1 MGESEMGWIKNGL
14 RDGPKSGQ
22 KINISL
28 ALRVNLHKLD
38 QESRSEAQPQ
48 NRVGLIPGS
57 WGKTKISL
65 GHPTAGLDVRLRGDW
80 SWVPPSPRKGGS
92 ETSTLVEENPLAH

>member
-28 ALRVNLHKLD
+28 ALSVNLHKLD

-48 NRVGLIPGS
+48 VRVGLIPGS

-65 GHPTAGLDVRLRGDW
+65 GHPTAGLEVRLGGDW
-80 SWVPPSPRKGGS
+80 SWVPPSPRKGDQHIGGRKS
-92 ETSTLVEENPLAH
+92 PGPLY